1 MTEKHLSGRVYFD
14 GKFTKIEDAKI
25 LTPVDIQAQ
34 IKYRLDPR
42 YRCSTCGGSGNVV
55 TECWGFGH
63 TAERIAECCPDCLG
77 RGYDLRHDLES
88 PILVDHLKYDDD
100 RRKSIPRHSTVF
112 FNICEGE
119 KKRYD

>member
-1 MTEKHLSGRVYFD
+1 MTEALEIPK
-14 GKFTKIEDAKI
+14 
-25 LTPVDIQAQ
+25 VDEIKAQ
-34 IKYRLDPR
+34 IKALQENLKIAYRLDPK
-42 YRCSTCGGSGNVV
+42 YQCSTCGGLGNVL
-55 TECWGFGH
+55 TEYWSVGH
-63 TAERIAECCPDCLG
+63 AVQRIAECCPDCLG

-112 FNICEGE
+112 SNICEGD